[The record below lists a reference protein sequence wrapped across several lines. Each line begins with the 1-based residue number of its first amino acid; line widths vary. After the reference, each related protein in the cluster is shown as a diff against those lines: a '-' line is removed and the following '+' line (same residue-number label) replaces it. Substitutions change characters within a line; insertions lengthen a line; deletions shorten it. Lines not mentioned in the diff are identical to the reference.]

1 MNNKISKTIKIL
13 EEIKDSRI
21 LNSEANESIEKTLNK
36 VNSIYNEN
44 TVKVSI
50 LGEFSSG
57 KSTFINGI
65 LKENILSYG
74 DEPTTAINTVIK
86 YGEKPSINVNFE
98 NGKKKRINKNQI
110 KSYIKEGEIKNKC
123 STLEIFNNNSYL
135 KDGLVII
142 DTPGANINK
151 PDHNLQ
157 RKKAIKESS
166 VGVFLISCQSLT
178 SNSFIEFL
186 KENKN
191 NLQKIIFVL
200 TKVDIYE
207 DNDISI
213 DMDNKTPKQKLNS
226 AKEYITNV
234 IREYGGI
241 KRPKVH
247 TVSAKSFIEKNKLK
261 IIDVEKS
268 FNKLVEEIRHLAIMD
283 KDRIIERE
291 IEKNLDE
298 IIKALN
304 YLLEKKD
311 NNCRKEI
318 EKINGNIEE
327 FDSFIYSI
335 TEEFKESLNNEKIS
349 KKNIVRERMQ
359 INKTECYENIEYEI
373 ERIDSLS
380 SFKSKANKV
389 VNSEYKK
396 FTNKCEIFINEE
408 INDFG
413 IEQFKLVEEK
423 LKEYFKYIEKTYEH
437 LGIQKSIRI
446 RTITVSFI
454 ASIISYFILSNLF
467 KVDKLGSFIVAIVL
481 FSIAFLVQRKNVK
494 FSIPYE
500 QYFKQNINYLSST
513 EFVSNEGIDDSHV
526 AGGGLL
532 IGAFLG
538 GPLGAIVGAG
548 IGALVGGLFFK
559 DKLRKAKRGLLEA
572 VEGDLINYV
581 NRLSD
586 KANIN
591 LNQKAYQL
599 EINLNEYIKENKNL
613 YSELLN
619 GIKEYN
625 KGMFLKLTETQKLS
639 KKFIKELKMYMK

>member
-13 EEIKDSRI
+13 EEIKDSKI
-21 LNSEANESIEKTLNK
+21 LNSEANESIEKTLNNVK
-36 VNSIYNEN
+36 SIYNEN
-44 TVKVSI
+44 TVKVAI

-86 YGEKPSINVNFE
+86 YGEKPSINVSFE

-110 KSYIKEGEIKNKC
+110 KSYIKEDEIKNKC
-123 STLEIFNNNSYL
+123 STLEILNNNSYL

-151 PDHNLQ
+151 AEHNLQ

-247 TVSAKSFIEKNKLK
+247 TVSAKSFMEKNKLK

-291 IEKNLDE
+291 IEKNLDQ
-298 IIKALN
+298 IINALN

-318 EKINGNIEE
+318 EKINGNIDE

-335 TEEFKESLNNEKIS
+335 TEEFKKSLNNEKIF
-349 KKNIVRERMQ
+349 KNNIVRERMQ
-359 INKTECYENIEYEI
+359 INKTECYKNIEYEI
-373 ERIDSLS
+373 KRINNLR
-380 SFKSKANKV
+380 SFKSEANKV
-389 VNSEYKK
+389 VNSEYEK
-396 FTNKCEIFINEE
+396 FINKCEIFINEE
-408 INDFG
+408 INAFG
-413 IEQFKLVEEK
+413 IEQFKSVEEK
-423 LKEYFKYIEKTYEH
+423 LKEYFKHIEKTYEH

-446 RTITVSFI
+446 KTIIISFI
-454 ASIISYFILSNLF
+454 ASILSYFVLSNLF
-467 KVDKLGSFIVAIVL
+467 KVDKIGSFIVAIVL
-481 FSIAFLVQRKNVK
+481 FTIAFLVQRKKVK
-494 FSIPYE
+494 FSIPSD
-500 QYFKQNINYLSST
+500 QYFNQNIDYLSSI
-513 EFVSNEGIDDSHV
+513 EFVSNQGIDESHV

-559 DKLRKAKRGLLEA
+559 DKLRKAKKGLLEA

-591 LNQKAYQL
+591 LNKKYYQL

-613 YSELLN
+613 YSKLLK
-619 GIKEYN
+619 GIEEYN
-625 KGMFLKLTETQKLS
+625 QGMFVKLTETQKLS
-639 KKFIKELKMYMK
+639 KKFIRELKMYMK